1 MKPLVDHFFLRQKE
15 DHNQGL
21 QLISVHHAGAA
32 GALGDL
38 SRFRQEFYQCLTARA
53 DALFELTDAVLCADG
68 PVTSL
73 VELSLAVEHRR
84 GHGALYDSVN
94 QGRID
99 LGRFRNVVAR
109 QQIPRCDD
117 GRIVLGIDVS
127 NWLRPDANTSPERL
141 FCHTYA
147 RGKGQAQMI
156 PGWPYS
162 FVAALE
168 PGRTSWT
175 AVLDAQRLGPGDED
189 TAVAAAQLRAVVQQL
204 ITAGHWREG
213 DPEIW
218 IVGDTGYEGARLAFL
233 LADLPVRVLVRV
245 RSDRVMAFPAPPRRA
260 GAVGRPAR
268 HGAEFAFA
276 APATWPEPAHATTTH
291 TTRYGTARARCWDRL
306 HPTLTRRGSWAGH
319 HRDLPIIEGT
329 VIRLQVDRLP
339 GDGTPKP
346 LWLWYSGTGADAA
359 TMDRLWQMFLRRFD
373 LEHTFRFLKQTLG
386 WTRPRVRTPE
396 AADRW
401 TWLIIAAYTQL
412 RLARHLVE
420 DLRRP
425 WEKAP
430 AQPGRLTPARVRRG
444 FRNIR
449 PTITLP
455 ASAPKPSR
463 PGPGRPSGSRN
474 KHRATVCHVGKTTKT
489 DTKATAETREG

>member
-1 MKPLVDHFFLRQKE
+1 M
-15 DHNQGL
+15 
-21 QLISVHHAGAA
+21 ISVHDTGAA

-38 SRFRQEFYQCLTARA
+38 SRFRQEFYQCLIGRA
-53 DALFELTDAVLCADG
+53 DALFELTDAVLCTNG

-73 VELSLAVEHRR
+73 AELSLAVEHRR
-84 GHGALYDSVN
+84 GHGALYDSLN

-99 LGRFRNVVAR
+99 LRRFRNVVAR
-109 QQIPRCDD
+109 QQIPRCDN
-117 GRIVLGIDVS
+117 GRIALGIDVS

-162 FVAALE
+162 FVVALE

-175 AVLDAQRLGPGDED
+175 AILDAQRLGPDDED
-189 TAVAAAQLRAVVQQL
+189 TVVAAAQLRAVVEQL
-204 ITAGHWREG
+204 IAAGHWRQG
-213 DPEIW
+213 DPEMW
-218 IVGDTGYEGARLAFL
+218 IVGDTGYDGPRLAFL

-245 RSDRVMAFPAPPRRA
+245 RSDRVMAFPPPPRRA
-260 GAVGRPAR
+260 GTVGRNAR
-268 HGAEFAFA
+268 HGAQFTFKDSR
-276 APATWPEPAHATTTH
+276 TWPEAAHHTTTQ
-291 TTRYGTARARCWDRL
+291 TTRYGTAQARSWDRL
-306 HPTLTRRGSWAGH
+306 HPKLTHRGTWADHDG
-319 HRDLPIIEGT
+319 DVPIIEGT
-329 VIRLQVDRLP
+329 VIRLQVERLP
-339 GDGTPKP
+339 GEGTPKP
-346 LWLWYSGTGADAA
+346 LWLWFSDTAVTAVEI
-359 TMDRLWQMFLRRFD
+359 DRLWQIFLRRFD

-386 WTRPRVRTPE
+386 WTKPRLRTPS

-401 TWLIIAAYTQL
+401 TWLIIAAHTQL
-412 RLARHLVE
+412 RLARHLTE

-425 WEKAP
+425 WEKSP
-430 AQPGRLTPARVRRG
+430 TTSGRLTPARVRRG

-463 PGPGRPSGSRN
+463 PGPGRPAGSPN
-474 KHRATVCHVGKTTKT
+474 THRATRHEPGKNAKT
-489 DTKATAETREG
+489 GIVLAGRQNQTP